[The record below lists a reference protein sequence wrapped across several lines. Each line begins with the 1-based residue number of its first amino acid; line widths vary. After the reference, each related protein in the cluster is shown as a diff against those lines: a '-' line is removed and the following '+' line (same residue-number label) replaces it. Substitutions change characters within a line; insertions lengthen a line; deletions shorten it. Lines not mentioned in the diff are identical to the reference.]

1 MLALL
6 GLAVGVAAVISIQ
19 ILGHATAGA
28 MAGIFKGFS
37 NYTFIVQPNFQNGFD
52 QKSGLTL
59 KQISLFTSVPHVLEA
74 IPFEQRALNAHVGHA
89 NVQLTIA
96 PIGGNPNFYPDPFA
110 AGRPITP
117 EEAQSAAPVCVL
129 SADSAK
135 KIGKDPSDLIG
146 QELRGGF
153 IRCTIVGVLQAPPQG
168 ALSFDFAPGV
178 SIPYTLYER
187 TFLQGSSKVYAVQ
200 LLVDDPSNIKIP
212 EDRAKALFSSLSNG
226 KYSYQT
232 FDNQFFANAF
242 DKIFNIIEVIVGAIG
257 AISLVVAGIGI
268 MNILLVSIVERTRE
282 IGVRKAIGGTRRQ
295 IMRQFVIEA
304 AALTFTGC
312 FIGTGVGLLVGWWI
326 NVSYIIKI
334 SGVIIPLQWQLSVM
348 LAVIFAT
355 LVTAIFGIYPAYRA
369 ARLNPIEALRYE

>member
-1 MLALL
+1 MMAYIGEAFAALRANRLRTTLALL

-96 PIGGNPNFYPDPFA
+96 PVGGNPNFYPDPFA

-187 TFLQGSSKVYAVQ
+187 TFLQGSSKIYAVQ

-212 EDRAKALFSSLSNG
+212 KIAQKHSSLHCRMG
-226 KYSYQT
+226 
-232 FDNQFFANAF
+232 
-242 DKIFNIIEVIVGAIG
+242 NIHIKRST
-257 AISLVVAGIGI
+257 ISFSLTR
-268 MNILLVSIVERTRE
+268 SI
-282 IGVRKAIGGTRRQ
+282 K
-295 IMRQFVIEA
+295 
-304 AALTFTGC
+304 
-312 FIGTGVGLLVGWWI
+312 
-326 NVSYIIKI
+326 SSI
-334 SGVIIPLQWQLSVM
+334 SS
-348 LAVIFAT
+348 
-355 LVTAIFGIYPAYRA
+355 R
-369 ARLNPIEALRYE
+369 